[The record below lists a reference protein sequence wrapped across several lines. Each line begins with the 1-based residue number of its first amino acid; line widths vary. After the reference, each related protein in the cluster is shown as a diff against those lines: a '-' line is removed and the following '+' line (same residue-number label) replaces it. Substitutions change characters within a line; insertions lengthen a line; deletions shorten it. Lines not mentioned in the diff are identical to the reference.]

1 MAGGDFRGSG
11 VAHLGLGREGGLG
24 LGSTFRQK
32 LESVYY
38 IALLVVGGG
47 GMGVGEQGGGTAQG
61 QKPLVYSPLLRALEE
76 SER

>member
-47 GMGVGEQGGGTAQG
+47 VWGWGSRGVGLP
-61 QKPLVYSPLLRALEE
+61 KVRSLLYTPH
-76 SER
+76 S